1 MMFSVFFSFFNYT
14 LSHADS
20 YHFALIDAKI
30 ISGNVDVGIPT
41 VKDRTETQKTYTPRD
56 FHIETRNVVKQDRR
70 RSTLSKR
77 LLPSMGAEKSVSMST
92 HSPTAQVS
100 QSSLMPARP
109 FPVFE
114 DGSAFC

>member
-1 MMFSVFFSFFNYT
+1 MSYAFHY
-14 LSHADS
+14 ADLDDGTKGEAMELRDT
-20 YHFALIDAKI
+20 YADN
-30 ISGNVDVGIPT
+30 SGVNST
-41 VKDRTETQKTYTPRD
+41 SATEKQKTYTPRD
-56 FHIETRNVVKQDRR
+56 FRIETRNVVKQDRR